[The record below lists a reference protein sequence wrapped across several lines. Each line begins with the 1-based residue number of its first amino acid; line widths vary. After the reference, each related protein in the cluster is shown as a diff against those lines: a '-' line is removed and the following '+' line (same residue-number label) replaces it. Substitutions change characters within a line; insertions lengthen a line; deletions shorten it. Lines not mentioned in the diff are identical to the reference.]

1 MNFLQTLVS
10 AIKGMFPSIL
20 YWLILPLIPF
30 MIAEQLRPVGTA
42 PRWRD
47 YVLNILI
54 SLSTA
59 FLSLPLGIAAGLW
72 SSRLRHMPPWKPISF
87 SFHNISSVPVIGHGL
102 KLLAMIFVPLFIHD
116 CWFYWSHR
124 IEHKVHFLWEFHKIH
139 HRDEQ
144 INTTTWAR
152 DHFLQ
157 ESWRAFFSVFT
168 LGMFVDLRLSEAG
181 KAALYSTMFLV
192 GLSMFYH
199 SAIRVQL
206 PWLDRLLVTPQ
217 VHRLHHAIKPEHHN
231 RNFADVLPIFDIV
244 FGTYQK
250 PGREEFPSTGRSGF
264 PGASLPAGSATRSA
278 PRDWSLAA
286 ASEGRRRE
294 CSDCRFSA
302 MNLINPTRRMKL
314 IETLYLHACEHPSRE
329 GDCQFQCLVSR

>member
-10 AIKGMFPSIL
+10 AIKRMFPSIL

-42 PRWRD
+42 PRRRD

-102 KLLAMIFVPLFIHD
+102 ELLAMIFVPLFIHD

-139 HRDEQ
+139 HSDEQ

-250 PGREEFPSTGRSGF
+250 PGREEFPPTGLGPDS
-264 PGASLPAGSATRSA
+264 PAPPSLLAAQLGPLLAIGRLLRPAKVDAGSARTA
-278 PRDWSLAA
+278 
-286 ASEGRRRE
+286 G
-294 CSDCRFSA
+294 
-302 MNLINPTRRMKL
+302 
-314 IETLYLHACEHPSRE
+314 SR
-329 GDCQFQCLVSR
+329 Q